1 MLPDLVTV
9 KYPLAALKARGVRFL
24 DRRTMRITRTRL
36 RDTFA
41 KLEAR
46 GDDAD
51 REDGEGDAP
60 GVDLRRRDQPA
71 PECGGRYS
79 LRLRIRAV

>member
-24 DRRTMRITRTRL
+24 DRRTMWITRTRL

-46 GDDAD
+46 G
-51 REDGEGDAP
+51 
-60 GVDLRRRDQPA
+60 RRRA
-71 PECGGRYS
+71 GR
-79 LRLRIRAV
+79 

>member
-1 MLPDLVTV
+1 MLREAGRPLAI
-9 KYPLAALKARGVRFL
+9 KEMALAALKAKGVRYP

-46 GDDAD
+46 GMAQTV
-51 REDGEGDAP
+51 GTGKATK
-60 GVDLRRRDQPA
+60 
-71 PECGGRYS
+71 
-79 LRLRIRAV
+79 RALAV